1 MTTYKDAGV
10 DIKSTDA
17 LVENISSL
25 SKMTNRSGNVDGIG
39 GFGGIFDLKKCI
51 FLKVIFHEKTYLNRN
66 RTKVLLL
73 LLLLLFLLLMCLPKH
88 PLRKN
93 TPNPE

>member
-25 SKMTNRSGNVDGIG
+25 SKATNRKGNVDGIG
-39 GFGGIFDLKKCI
+39 GFGGIFDLKKSGFEDPLLVSGTDGI
-51 FLKVIFHEKTYLNRN
+51 GTKH
-66 RTKVLLL
+66 RTVVNI
-73 LLLLLFLLLMCLPKH
+73 
-88 PLRKN
+88 RQ
-93 TPNPE
+93 NPVRAGICQTGP

>member
-25 SKMTNRSGNVDGIG
+25 SKATNRKGNVDGIG
-39 GFGGIFDLKKCI
+39 GFGGIFDLKKSGFLYTNKNSNII
-51 FLKVIFHEKTYLNRN
+51 FKNSISKTIGFIEDN
-66 RTKVLLL
+66 
-73 LLLLLFLLLMCLPKH
+73 F
-88 PLRKN
+88 
-93 TPNPE
+93 